1 MQKSELHVFFS
12 HFSNG
17 NLVQEI
23 DFGGVVQTTNFPHPW
38 KNKFSTFSARFFPRP
53 KTACHF
59 PARFLR
65 AADFHRIFA
74 ELRGISTRSVSPHD
88 SALQCHITCPISPI
102 FHECTH
108 FFLHSH
114 TFFVATDRTNRSV
127 PSSGLRIWSVLR
139 FIAACL
145 LPNTTIRNTK
155 DDTANCSMYY
165 EQEKSEWCVHMKITP
180 MPNVLCIRYYEN
192 KNRRAACSH
201 VEKAGSLNCNQ
212 FQMWYVFN
220 IMRIKNRRAFLYA
233 FFGIARF
240 FCGFSRCE
248 KSCIFYPWKKLFFTA
263 VGVPT
268 PVSGQNKSVNP
279 APHKILKLI

>member
-1 MQKSELHVFFS
+1 MWSVCS
-12 HFSNG
+12 
-17 NLVQEI
+17 
-23 DFGGVVQTTNFPHPW
+23 TTQ
-38 KNKFSTFSARFFPRP
+38 
-53 KTACHF
+53 
-59 PARFLR
+59 
-65 AADFHRIFA
+65 I
-74 ELRGISTRSVSPHD
+74 
-88 SALQCHITCPISPI
+88 
-102 FHECTH
+102 
-108 FFLHSH
+108 
-114 TFFVATDRTNRSV
+114 TNRS
-127 PSSGLRIWSVLR
+127 
-139 FIAACL
+139 AA
-145 LPNTTIRNTK
+145 
-155 DDTANCSMYY
+155 
-165 EQEKSEWCVHMKITP
+165 WCVHMKKTP

-220 IMRIKNRRAFLYA
+220 IMRINNRRAFLYA

-240 FCGFSRCE
+240 FCGFSRCEKSCIFYPWKKLFFQAFFCTRFSELRAFFGFSRCE